1 MIHIVII
8 TKCPADLGTCGTA
21 QRSVLGLLFYI
32 IYVNDVLNFLSEE
45 NSMTHHADDILI
57 ILHNWYLDVMRGRL
71 QKILKRIV
79 AWCKYDKLT
88 RNWDKTKF
96 MLISLRSSENMQ
108 ILTIDSNSLVSV
120 AQYAYLGMILD
131 KTLNM
136 I

>member
-1 MIHIVII
+1 
-8 TKCPADLGTCGTA
+8 
-21 QRSVLGLLFYI
+21 
-32 IYVNDVLNFLSEE
+32 
-45 NSMTHHADDILI
+45 MTHYADDILI
-57 ILHNWYLDVMRGRL
+57 ILHNRYLDVKRGRL

-79 AWCKYDKLT
+79 ARCKYDRLT

-108 ILTIDSNSLVSV
+108 ILTIDSTSLVSV
-120 AQYAYLGMILD
+120 AQYEYLGMILD